1 MFAGKTILITGGTGS
16 FGKAF
21 VRKALKEYDFKKI
34 IVYSRDEFKQYHMAK
49 AFPSDRLRFFIGD
62 VRDASRV
69 YRAMAGGVDYVIHA
83 AAMKHVTASEYNP
96 FEAVQTNVIG
106 AQNIVNAAID
116 AGVQKVVALSTDKA
130 CNPVNLYGATKLCS
144 DKLFIAANAYSG
156 KMVTRFAVVRY
167 GNVIGSRGSVVPLYK
182 ELSPSGELPVTDE
195 RMTRFWITLPQAV
208 QFVADSFAIMNGG
221 ELFIP
226 KIPSMKITDLAE
238 AVVPGCRKKIIG
250 IRPGEKLHEMMI
262 SRDDSRNLYE
272 LEDRYIKM
280 PDFPF
285 WKTVLPDGAL
295 QVDEGFEFAS
305 DTNKLW
311 LNVEQLRTLLDEDG
325 VIEK

>member
-1 MFAGKTILITGGTGS
+1 MLSGKTVLITGGTGS

-21 VRKALKEYDFKKI
+21 VKKALADYDLKKI
-34 IVYSRDEFKQYHMAK
+34 IVYSRDEFKQYQMAQM
-49 AFPSDRLRFFIGD
+49 FPSDKLRFFIGD
-62 VRDASRV
+62 VRDEKRV
-69 YRAMAGGVDYVIHA
+69 YRALSGGVDYVIHA
-83 AAMKHVTASEYNP
+83 AAMKQVPASEYNP
-96 FEAVQTNVIG
+96 FEAVQTNIMG
-106 AQNIVNAAID
+106 AQNVISASLETSVS
-116 AGVQKVVALSTDKA
+116 KVVALSTDKA

-144 DKLFIAANAYSG
+144 DKLFIAANAYAG
-156 KMVTRFAVVRY
+156 KMITRFAVVRY

-182 ELSPSGELPVTDE
+182 ELASTGELPVTDE

-226 KIPSMKITDLAE
+226 KIPSMKITDLVE
-238 AVVPGCRKKIIG
+238 AIAPGSRIKKIG

-272 LEDRYIKM
+272 LGDRYIKM

-285 WKTVLPDGAL
+285 WKTILPEGAKK
-295 QVDEGFEFAS
+295 VEEGFEFAS
-305 DTNKLW
+305 DSNELW
-311 LNVEQLRTLLDEDG
+311 LNIEQLKELLEQDG
-325 VIEK
+325 VIE

>member
-1 MFAGKTILITGGTGS
+1 
-16 FGKAF
+16 
-21 VRKALKEYDFKKI
+21 
-34 IVYSRDEFKQYHMAK
+34 
-49 AFPSDRLRFFIGD
+49 
-62 VRDASRV
+62 
-69 YRAMAGGVDYVIHA
+69 
-83 AAMKHVTASEYNP
+83 
-96 FEAVQTNVIG
+96 
-106 AQNIVNAAID
+106 
-116 AGVQKVVALSTDKA
+116 
-130 CNPVNLYGATKLCS
+130 
-144 DKLFIAANAYSG
+144 
-156 KMVTRFAVVRY
+156 
-167 GNVIGSRGSVVPLYK
+167 VPLYK